1 MIKVAH
7 IGKRYGKKTV
17 LKDISFGAEP
27 GEQIAIVGRNGCGK
41 TTLMKILSGI
51 QKPDH
56 GTLEYYGQNPLQK
69 KGCFRKL
76 CGYVPQED
84 PLIEELSVKD
94 NLKLW
99 GGKKSLLD
107 KRLRD
112 MFDLDE
118 IMKVTV
124 HKLSGGMK
132 RRVSIACAISQWPSI
147 LFMDE
152 PTAAV
157 DLYYKRVLRDW
168 MKQYISMNGIIILS
182 THDEQE
188 IKDSKRCFLLQEGQI
203 KESCVP
209 EVFTEIREENKRNGR
224 EI

>member
-1 MIKVAH
+1 M
-7 IGKRYGKKTV
+7 
-17 LKDISFGAEP
+17 
-27 GEQIAIVGRNGCGK
+27 
-41 TTLMKILSGI
+41 
-51 QKPDH
+51 
-56 GTLEYYGQNPLQK
+56 
-69 KGCFRKL
+69 
-76 CGYVPQED
+76 PQED